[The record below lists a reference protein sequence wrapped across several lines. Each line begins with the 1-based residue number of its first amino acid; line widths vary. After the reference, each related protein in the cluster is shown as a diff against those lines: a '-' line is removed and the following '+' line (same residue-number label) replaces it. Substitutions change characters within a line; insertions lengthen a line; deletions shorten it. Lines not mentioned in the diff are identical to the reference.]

1 MKKGKKILIAL
12 LLTVC
17 LAGALFFAALTIM
30 ARDSEEVM
38 DNFAINQLRKQ
49 LLLYH
54 EAYAV
59 LPPDIES
66 LIAFVGPPEAG
77 ATSFQQSVNL
87 EYQRFGR
94 SVEVKRMLYNPHADF
109 SDVVGLSN
117 LVAASPVAY
126 GWKRRAILLTEKNKD
141 GECLVKEKIP
151 EWSFCKHWQYDNM
164 WQLERKK

>member
-1 MKKGKKILIAL
+1 MKKRQKILIAL

-17 LAGALFFAALTIM
+17 LAGALFVGALAIM

-38 DNFAINQLRKQ
+38 DNFAINQLRRQ

-54 EAYAV
+54 DAYAV

-66 LIAFVGPPEAG
+66 LITFVGPPETG
-77 ATSFQQSVNL
+77 STPFLQIINL
-87 EYQRFGR
+87 EYQKLGR
-94 SVEVKRMLYNPHADF
+94 AVEVKRVLYNPHADAN
-109 SDVVGLSN
+109 DLAGLSN
-117 LVAASPVAY
+117 LVAASPVSY

-141 GECLVKEKIP
+141 GECLVKQEIP
-151 EWSFCKHWQYDNM
+151 ERLFRKHWQYDNM